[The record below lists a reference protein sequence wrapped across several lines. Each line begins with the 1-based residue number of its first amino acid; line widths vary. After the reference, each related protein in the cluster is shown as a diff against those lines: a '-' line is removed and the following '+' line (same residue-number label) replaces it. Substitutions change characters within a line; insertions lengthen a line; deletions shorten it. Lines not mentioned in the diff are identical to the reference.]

1 MNYFSTRTLL
11 LAAGLVVASAAWA
24 NEAHHG
30 GTTPAAQL
38 AQATAAMSDGEVKKI
53 DKGAG
58 KITIK
63 HGPLA
68 KLDMPGMTMVFRVG
82 DPKML
87 DQVKPGDK
95 IKFEADKVNGALTVT
110 KLQAAK

>member
-1 MNYFSTRTLL
+1 MKHISKIALTMVLG
-11 LAAGLVVASAAWA
+11 LAASSFAFA
-24 NEAHHG
+24 NDAHHG
-30 GTTPAAQL
+30 APQV
-38 AQATAAMSDGEVKKI
+38 AQAAAAMTNGEVKKV
-53 DKGAG
+53 DKGGG

-68 KLDMPGMTMVFRVG
+68 KLDMPAMTMVFRVA

-95 IKFEADKVNGALTVT
+95 IKFEADKVNGALTVMT
-110 KLQAAK
+110 LEPA

>member
-1 MNYFSTRTLL
+1 MKHVSKIAMTLAL
-11 LAAGLVVASAAWA
+11 GLSAASFAFANDAHHVTGAPQVAQAAG
-24 NEAHHG
+24 
-30 GTTPAAQL
+30 
-38 AQATAAMSDGEVKKI
+38 AMTDGEVKKV
-53 DKGAG
+53 DKGTG

-68 KLDMPGMTMVFRVG
+68 KLDMPAMTMVFRVA

-95 IKFEADKVNGALTVT
+95 IKFEADKVNGALTVVT
-110 KLQAAK
+110 LEPA